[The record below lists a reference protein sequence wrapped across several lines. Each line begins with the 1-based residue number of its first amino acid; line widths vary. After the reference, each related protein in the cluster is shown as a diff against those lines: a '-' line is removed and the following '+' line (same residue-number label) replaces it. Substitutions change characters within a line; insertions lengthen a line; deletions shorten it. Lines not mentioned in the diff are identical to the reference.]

1 MKNILITDD
10 EKSFLVSLKEGLGGE
25 KGAYQILT
33 AEHGEQAIEQ
43 MESEHVD
50 LLITD
55 LRMPVMDG
63 YELLAWVSTHRPEL
77 PVIVMTAFGDSE
89 LEARLEQYN
98 TFRCLEKPLD
108 FAMLREI
115 VKTALADSTVSNI
128 HGVSLSTFLQLMSFE
143 KKNCTLIIRS
153 EQRMGNLYLKN
164 GELINADYEDTDGMA
179 AATEILGWD
188 NTEIEMDHVCKR
200 DDVLISAGIESI
212 LLEVHQLK
220 EEQGVDVSSILDTLE
235 RDRPDDDLITNID
248 EDAPDAPAGG
258 DYFEEPFDDEPVL
271 DEIEEE
277 VPEHI
282 KESLVSQLSNH
293 KATEECCLFNHQN
306 ILEDI
311 NTRKQCTQV
320 DFDPAIFLFLTG
332 QLEQL
337 SDFGDLKWINFTVGS
352 RSHYLFFK
360 LSGCS
365 VLIRLIRGARPQ
377 LLGAEYLNIIDKVMS
392 NH

>member
-10 EKSFLVSLKEGLGGE
+10 EKSFLISLKEGLGGD
-25 KGAYQILT
+25 GGTYRIFS
-33 AEHGEQAIEQ
+33 AEQGEQAIEQ
-43 MESEHVD
+43 MENEQID

-63 YELLAWVSTHRPEL
+63 YELLAWVSTHRPGL
-77 PVIVMTAFGDSE
+77 PVIVMTAFGDAE
-89 LEARLEQYN
+89 LESKLEQFN

-108 FAMLREI
+108 FAMVREI
-115 VKTALADSTVSNI
+115 IKTALADNTVSNI

-143 KKNCTLIIRS
+143 KKSCTLIIRS
-153 EQRMGNLYLKN
+153 EERSGNLYLQN
-164 GELINADYEDTDGMA
+164 GELINADYEDSDGMA
-179 AATEILGWD
+179 AATEILGWE
-188 NTEIEMDHVCKR
+188 NTEIEMDHVCR
-200 DDVLISAGIESI
+200 SDDVKILAGIESI
-212 LLEVHQLK
+212 LLEVHQVK
-220 EEQGVDVSSILDTLE
+220 DEQGVDISSILDRLDGDQSE
-235 RDRPDDDLITNID
+235 EDIITKID

-258 DYFEEPFDDEPVL
+258 DYFEEPFEDEPDI
-271 DEIEEE
+271 DEIEED
-277 VPEHI
+277 VPDQI
-282 KESLVSQLSNH
+282 KESLVSQVSNH
-293 KATEECCLFNHQN
+293 KSTEECCLFNHQN

-337 SDFGDLKWINFTVGS
+337 YEFGDLKWMNFSVAS

-365 VLIRLIRGARPQ
+365 LLIRLIRGARPQ
-377 LLGAEYLNIIDKVMS
+377 LLGAEYLKLIEKVMS

>member
-10 EKSFLVSLKEGLGGE
+10 EKSFLVSLKEGLGGG
-25 KGAYQILT
+25 KGAYRILT
-33 AEHGEQAIEQ
+33 AEHGEQAIDQ
-43 MESEHVD
+43 MENEHVD

-89 LEARLEQYN
+89 LEAKLEQYN

-108 FAMLREI
+108 FAMLRAI

-143 KKNCTLIIRS
+143 KKSCTLIIRS
-153 EQRMGNLYLKN
+153 EERTGNLYLKN
-164 GELINADYEDTDGMA
+164 GELINADYEDTEGME

-188 NTEIEMDHVCKR
+188 NTEIEMDHICR
-200 DDVLISAGIESI
+200 SDIVLISAGIESI

-220 EEQGVDVSSILDTLE
+220 DEQGVDVSSIFDTLE
-235 RDRPDDDLITNID
+235 RDRPEDDLVTQID
-248 EDAPDAPAGG
+248 EDAPDAPAGS
-258 DYFEEPFDDEPVL
+258 DYFEEPFDDEPVI
-271 DEIEEE
+271 DEIEE
-277 VPEHI
+277 VPDHI
-282 KESLVSQLSNH
+282 KESLVSNVSKH
-293 KATEECCLFNHQN
+293 KSTEECCLFNHQN
-306 ILEDI
+306 LLEEI
-311 NTRKQCTQV
+311 NTRKLCTQV

-337 SDFGDLKWINFTVGS
+337 SDFGDLKWINFTVAS

-365 VLIRLIRGARPQ
+365 LLIRLIRGARPQ
-377 LLGAEYLNIIDKVMS
+377 LLGAEYLNIIEKVMS
-392 NH
+392 NR